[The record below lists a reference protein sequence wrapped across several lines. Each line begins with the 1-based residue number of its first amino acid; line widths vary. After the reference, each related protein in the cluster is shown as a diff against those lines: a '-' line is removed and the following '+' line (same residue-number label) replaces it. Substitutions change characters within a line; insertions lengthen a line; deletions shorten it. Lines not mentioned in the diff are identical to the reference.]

1 MVKLYDQF
9 GREIDL
15 AKNKKPERRELAVA
29 PILDSHRE
37 YINDG
42 LTPERLAT
50 VFKRADAGD
59 VRSQAELFEL
69 LEERDG
75 HVMCERDKRRNVI
88 VDLDYV
94 IEPADDDGRS
104 AQVAEFVQGWFD
116 DCSDWDDNL
125 VALQD
130 AVGKGY
136 SALELH
142 WDVSEGQAVPGLI
155 ERIEQKRFMFT
166 DDKGLLSRV
175 PRLLTDTDAMGVE
188 IPAWKT
194 IMHRYGGKC
203 GSPTRSGIYRVCA
216 WMVLFKNYAVKDW
229 VVFCELFGMPLRLG
243 KYDQGATQADKDALF
258 AAIASIGSDAAGVI
272 SKATE
277 IEFVESAK
285 GATASDL
292 WERLANFCNAENS
305 KAILGQTLTSQVGK
319 SGSYAAAKTHNE
331 VRLDLLKADGRA
343 LAATIRNQL
352 IRPLVGFN
360 FGWDTSLPK
369 YKASYKQ
376 QGDLAE
382 KSEWVSRMLRAGMP
396 MPLGYLREQF
406 GMPEA
411 KEGEEIIRIR
421 IAGPGYPAP
430 TVAKIIA
437 KNDAKPDTPTTIET
451 LIDRALETGDMDETI
466 DSVKELLDQVESLE
480 DFRDRLP
487 ELFAGLDPVKMGNAI
502 QQALALAELTGR
514 FDVNAENA
522 L

>member
-15 AKNKKPERRELAVA
+15 SRNKKPERRELAVA

-37 YINDG
+37 YVNNG

-75 HVMCERDKRRNVI
+75 HVLCERDKRRNVI
-88 VDLDYV
+88 VDLEYV
-94 IEPADDDGRS
+94 IEPADDDQRS

-116 DCSDWDDNL
+116 ECPDWDDNL

-136 SALELH
+136 SAMELH
-142 WDVSEGQAVPGLI
+142 WDISSGQAVPERI
-155 ERIEQKRFMFT
+155 ERLEQKRFMFT

-285 GATASDL
+285 GSTASDL

-305 KAILGQTLTSQVGK
+305 KAILGQTLTSQVGDK
-319 SGSYAAAKTHNE
+319 GSYAASQTHNE
-331 VRLDLLKADGRA
+331 VRLDLLHADGRA
-343 LAATIRNQL
+343 IATTVRNQL

-360 FGWDTSLPK
+360 FGWDTPLPK
-369 YKASYKQ
+369 YSSIYKEDEDLEKKA
-376 QGDLAE
+376 GWLE
-382 KSEWVSRMLRAGMP
+382 KLMKVGMP
-396 MPLGYLREQF
+396 VGVKYLQEQF
-406 GMPEA
+406 SIPVPEA
-411 KEGEEIIRIR
+411 GEEVIRVQ
-421 IAGPGYPAP
+421 AETTGAPAI
-430 TVAKIIA
+430 AKIIA
-437 KNDAKPDTPTTIET
+437 KDDGKAAPTTIDT
-451 LIDRALETGDMDETI
+451 LVDKALYDGDMD
-466 DSVKELLDQVESLE
+466 DVLNPVKALLDAAESLE

-487 ELFAGLDPVKMGNAI
+487 DLFAGLDVVQRGNAI
-502 QQALALAELTGR
+502 AQALALAELAGR